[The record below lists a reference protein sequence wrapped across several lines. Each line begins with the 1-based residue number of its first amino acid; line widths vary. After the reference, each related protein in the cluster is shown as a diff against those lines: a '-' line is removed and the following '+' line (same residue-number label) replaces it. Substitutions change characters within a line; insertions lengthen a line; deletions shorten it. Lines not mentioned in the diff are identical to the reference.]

1 MVRKEHVKNDTSRTV
16 ILGGGLSGLSAG
28 YVLTKAGR
36 TAIVIERDHAVGGLS
51 RTISKDGF
59 RFDLGGHRFLSGEP
73 TVDALL
79 TELMNGELIPVSRS
93 SKICLRGKYFD
104 YPLRPLNAMFGMGI
118 PVTMRIL
125 ADYAKERIRQGV
137 RQRPIVSLEDWVVS
151 NFGRTMF
158 SIYFKEY
165 SEKIW
170 GIDCSSISAEW
181 VAERIKGL
189 SLGTAIK
196 NAFLRSS
203 GPGVRTLRDRFL
215 YPKSGIGRIAD
226 RLREEMEALNMVA
239 TDTSVERICHD
250 GISVRCIEVMDQRG
264 TRVVEGGTFI
274 STIPVT
280 QLIRKLDP
288 PPPRSVLDAA
298 ARLRFRD
305 LVVVAVMLDRDRATD
320 QTWIYIPE
328 KKIPFG
334 RVHEPTNWSRDM
346 APPGKTL
353 LVTEFFSSRGDDVW
367 NASDT
372 SLADSAIDGLVRLGF
387 IRSQEV
393 RDTSVIR
400 VPNAYPLFEVGFRQL
415 YEVLHAYLGGFTNL
429 VSAGRSALFRYYN
442 MDVAMKS
449 GIDAA
454 GRVMNGEVRTD
465 HSILGS

>member
-1 MVRKEHVKNDTSRTV
+1 VKNDTNTTV

-36 TAIVIERDHAVGGLS
+36 AATVIERDHAVGGLS
-51 RTISKDGF
+51 RTFSKDGF
-59 RFDLGGHRFLSGEP
+59 RFDLGGHRFLSGER
-73 TVDALL
+73 TVDAVL
-79 TELMNGELIPVSRS
+79 TELMDGELISVPRS
-93 SKICLRGKYFD
+93 SKIYLRGKYFD

-118 PVTMRIL
+118 PVTVRIL
-125 ADYAKERIRQGV
+125 ADYAKERVRRRV

-170 GIDCSSISAEW
+170 GVDSSTISAEW
-181 VAERIKGL
+181 VARRIKGL

-196 NAFLRSS
+196 NAFVRSS
-203 GPGVRTLRDRFL
+203 GRGVRTLSDRFL
-215 YPKSGIGRIAD
+215 YPESGIGRIAE
-226 RLREEMEALNMVA
+226 RLREKIETRNQVV
-239 TDTSVERICHD
+239 TDASVERIYRD
-250 GISVRCIEVMDQRG
+250 GPTVRSIEVKDQRG

-280 QLIRKLDP
+280 QLVRKLDP
-288 PPPRSVLDAA
+288 PPPRPVLDAA

-305 LVVVAVMLDRDRATD
+305 LVVVAVMLDKDRATD

-328 KKIPFG
+328 KDIPFG
-334 RVHEPTNWSRDM
+334 RVHEPTNWSRSM

-353 LVTEFFSSRGDDVW
+353 LVTEFFSTRGDGVW
-367 NASDT
+367 NASDA
-372 SLADSAIDGLVRLGF
+372 SLVDSAVDGLVRLGF
-387 IRSQEV
+387 ISSQEV
-393 RDTSVIR
+393 RDSAVIR
-400 VPNAYPLFEVGFRQL
+400 VPNAYPLFEVGYRQWC
-415 YEVLHAYLGGFTNL
+415 EVIHAYLGGFDNL
-429 VSAGRSALFRYYN
+429 LSAGRSALFQYYN
-442 MDVAMKS
+442 MDAAMKS

-454 GRVMNGEVRTD
+454 GRVLNGEVRTD